1 LFDNLGDIQ
10 DMTSEKVHEQSWDKW
25 DSNALRLI
33 IETLKIILY
42 EIYVQPKEKK
52 VRYQFIRQLK
62 EKVSKAKKT
71 KTSANDNQP
80 PS

>member
-42 EIYVQPKEKK
+42 EIYVQPKK
-52 VRYQFIRQLK
+52 
-62 EKVSKAKKT
+62 
-71 KTSANDNQP
+71 
-80 PS
+80 